1 MSGNNK
7 HSVVVKSITRR
18 PLLLPQILLRQHV
31 CSTTGLRSF
40 LLHEL
45 SGLVFILQATRQSV
59 LLVCDGNEMNVV
71 GHQAIADKFYPVSLD
86 ALLQQVEIDAPLR
99 GCDFFNFPCSLWLE
113 SSEEHLPT
121 SIAGVPSATLR
132 TSSSTARHKP
142 SIMR

>member
-45 SGLVFILQATRQSV
+45 SGLEAEPCDQIGEARGVRLSSRSQRTYGLIGVLGAFSPGLKPGHCKIKRSRGFENPLPRTESPGLARIIL
-59 LLVCDGNEMNVV
+59 
-71 GHQAIADKFYPVSLD
+71 
-86 ALLQQVEIDAPLR
+86 
-99 GCDFFNFPCSLWLE
+99 
-113 SSEEHLPT
+113 
-121 SIAGVPSATLR
+121 
-132 TSSSTARHKP
+132 
-142 SIMR
+142 